1 MSNTEKETLN
11 IDSSFL
17 NLVTMLASSVWCYLG
32 KMPNSVS
39 SKTDIDLQNAKVT
52 IDILLMFR
60 TKTIGNLTKKEEEIL
75 NSTISN
81 LQINYAEEVA
91 KSKLST
97 EKNLK

>member
-1 MSNTEKETLN
+1 MSDTKKETFN

-39 SKTDIDLQNAKVT
+39 GETYVDLQNAKVT
-52 IDILLMFR
+52 IDILLMLR

-75 NSTISN
+75 NLTISN

-97 EKNLK
+97 EKKS

>member
-11 IDSSFL
+11 IDSSFF

-39 SKTDIDLQNAKVT
+39 SEIHIDLQSAKVT
-52 IDILLMFR
+52 IDTLLMFR
-60 TKTIGNLTKKEEEIL
+60 TKTIGNLTKEEEEIL

-81 LQINYAEEVA
+81 LQINYAEEVK

-97 EKNLK
+97 EKKS

>member
-11 IDSSFL
+11 IDSSFF

-39 SKTDIDLQNAKVT
+39 SEIHIDLQNAKVT
-52 IDILLMFR
+52 IDTLLMFR
-60 TKTIGNLTKKEEEIL
+60 TKTIGNLTKEEEIL

-81 LQINYAEEVA
+81 LQINYAEEVK